1 METNGISVAVVI
13 PCYKIGDRILD
24 LIPRI
29 GNTIFRII
37 VVDDGCPMRTGHIV
51 QALCTDPRV
60 AVIFHPTNQG
70 VGAAVVTG
78 YRRALAD
85 GAAIAVKLDGDGQ
98 MDPADIPALIAP
110 IMHGEC
116 DYAKGNRLYDSQ
128 SFEGMPAIRLFGNAA
143 LSFIN
148 KAASGYWDVM
158 DPTNGFT
165 AIHKAALEKIPLDRI
180 ESGFFF
186 ESDMLFRL
194 NVARA
199 VVLDVP
205 LPARYGNEV
214 SNLRPLRILRQFPLK
229 FLARFF
235 KRIFYNYFVRDFNV
249 ASLNLVLGSIL
260 TVFGISYGG
269 YHWYQSIASGV
280 AASSGTV
287 MVAALPLVFGFQL
300 FLSALNFDVS
310 NLPRRPLQRIVNAK
324 SLSSKPNR

>member
-1 METNGISVAVVI
+1 MSVAVVI
-13 PCYKIGDRILD
+13 PCYNVGGRILD

-29 GNTIFRII
+29 GNMVFRII
-37 VVDDGCPMRTGHIV
+37 IVDDGCPIRTGQIV
-51 QALCTDPRV
+51 QTSCTDPRV
-60 AVIFHPTNQG
+60 VTIFHGTNQG

-85 GAAIAVKLDGDGQ
+85 GAVITVKLDGDGQ
-98 MDPADIPALIAP
+98 MDPTDIPTLIAP
-110 IMHGEC
+110 VLHGEC
-116 DYAKGNRLYDSQ
+116 DYAKGNRLYDSR

-148 KAASGYWDVM
+148 KAVSGYWDVM

-165 AIHKAALEKIPLDRI
+165 AIHKAALENIPLDRI
-180 ESGFFF
+180 EPEFFF

-249 ASLNLVLGSIL
+249 ASLNLIFGSAL
-260 TVFGISYGG
+260 TMFGVTYGG
-269 YHWYQSIASGV
+269 YHWYRSIDSGI

-310 NLPRRPLQRIVNAK
+310 NLPRRPLQRIVNAR
-324 SLSSKPNR
+324 SLSSKANR